1 MATQGRKNILGSI
14 YSWVKYSE
22 NKVVVRRNGLIV
34 HTMTETQAR
43 HYLRV

>member
-1 MATQGRKNILGSI
+1 MATQGRKNILGTM

-22 NKVVVRRNGLIV
+22 NKVVVRRNGHIV
-34 HTMTETQAR
+34 HTMTESEAR

>member
-22 NKVVVRRNGLIV
+22 NKVIIRRNGQIV

>member
-14 YSWVKYSE
+14 YSWVKYSTD
-22 NKVVVRRNGLIV
+22 KVVVRRNGHIV
-34 HTMTETQAR
+34 HTMTEAEAR